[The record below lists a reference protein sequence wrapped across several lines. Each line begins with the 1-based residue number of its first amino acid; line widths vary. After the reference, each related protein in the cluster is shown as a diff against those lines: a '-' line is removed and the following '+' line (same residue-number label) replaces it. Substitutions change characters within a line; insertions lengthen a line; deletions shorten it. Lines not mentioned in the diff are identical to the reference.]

1 MPTNKPGKQ
10 NSQHLIGRPTKD
22 SAEIGIIHGDNE
34 IETIDSILTERLGGD
49 YNLYRDVLIDST
61 VFGAWTQRQTALTKL
76 ERQVLPAN
84 ENDPKEVEAA
94 EFIKQQLE
102 SLNIDRILKNM
113 QWGVYYGFAV
123 GEILWGVADNR
134 VTLKDI
140 KVRDRAN
147 FKFGKKG
154 ELLFT
159 AGNDE
164 KAMPPRK
171 FWTYSAGGDTTDNPY
186 GLGLAHFLF
195 WPVLFKKS
203 NVKFWLV
210 GNEKAAT
217 STPHGQYDP
226 RSGTVEEDKRKLSEA
241 LNAIRNGSSTISPI
255 GTKIEMLEG
264 ESGAGDYE
272 KLCRYMDEAI
282 AIIIAGQVMTSLAVG
297 GQYKA
302 EVQDSVK
309 DDIIKADA
317 DLLCSSLSNTVIK
330 WLCEWNFP
338 GVTPPKLWLLTK
350 DEVDNQLQTQSY
362 ANMAKVGYRPTLDTV
377 SETLGGDWE
386 EMPKQKTD
394 AGKQGADDERTAEN
408 KPQDNGRPDA
418 DEKSPRDF
426 AERGNGIAE
435 SPTGEDAMAN
445 LFGLSD
451 TEINHLLKPET
462 ETLLQINAA
471 DRNDLANKLLESYP
485 DLTFA
490 ELQDFLA
497 KALFI
502 ARVAGELDAAAE
514 ETE

>member
-1 MPTNKPGKQ
+1 MTTKPSEQ
-10 NSQHLIGRPTKD
+10 NIHRPTKD
-22 SAEIGIIHGDNE
+22 SAEIGIVHGGSE
-34 IETIDSILTERLGGD
+34 IETIDSILTERLSGD

-61 VFGAWTQRQTALTKL
+61 VFGTWTQRQTALTKL
-76 ERQVLPAN
+76 ERQVLPDN
-84 ENDPKEVEAA
+84 EDDPKEVEAA

-123 GEILWGVADNR
+123 GEVMWGIADNK

-164 KAMPPRK
+164 KPMPPRK

-226 RSGTVEEDKRKLSEA
+226 KSPTVESDKRSLTTA
-241 LNAIRNGSSTISPI
+241 LNAIRNGSSTISPV
-255 GTKIEMLEG
+255 GTVIELLKG
-264 ESGAGDYE
+264 ESGAVDYE

-282 AIIIAGQVMTSLAVG
+282 AIITVGQVMTSQAVG

-302 EVQDSVK
+302 DVQDSVK
-309 DDIIKADA
+309 DDIVKADA
-317 DLLCSSLSNTVIK
+317 DLLCSSLNNTVIK

-377 SETLGGDWE
+377 SETLGGNWE
-386 EMPKQKTD
+386 DIPNKS
-394 AGKQGADDERTAEN
+394 AGAGEHGVDSDEEINDKGTAD
-408 KPQDNGRPDA
+408 Q
-418 DEKSPRDF
+418 SSDF
-426 AERGNGIAE
+426 AEQNHSHEHPVDDLTNQLADEAASTTDSWLEKIKVELDKTDSLEALRDKLDDLIDELDFEDYAKLFAE
-435 SPTGEDAMAN
+435 AN
-445 LFGLSD
+445 L
-451 TEINHLLKPET
+451 
-462 ETLLQINAA
+462 AA
-471 DRNDLANKLLESYP
+471 RLTGMQSVNDEAT
-485 DLTFA
+485 D
-490 ELQDFLA
+490 
-497 KALFI
+497 
-502 ARVAGELDAAAE
+502 G
-514 ETE
+514 

>member
-1 MPTNKPGKQ
+1 MTTNKPGKQ

-22 SAEIGIIHGDNE
+22 SAEISIIHGGSE
-34 IETIDSILTERLGGD
+34 IESIDSILTERLSGD
-49 YNLYRDVLIDST
+49 YSLYRDVLIDST
-61 VFGAWTQRQTALTKL
+61 VFGTWTQRQTALTKL
-76 ERQVLPAN
+76 ERQVLPDN
-84 ENDPKEVEAA
+84 EDDPKEVEAA

-123 GEILWGVADNR
+123 GEIMWGVADNK

-147 FKFGKKG
+147 FKFSKKG

-164 KAMPPRK
+164 KPMPPRK

-217 STPHGQYDP
+217 STPHGQFDP
-226 RSGTVEEDKRKLSEA
+226 RSSTVEEDKRMLSTA
-241 LNAIRNGSSTISPI
+241 LNAIRNGSSTISPL
-255 GTKIEMLEG
+255 GTVIELLKG
-264 ESGAGDYE
+264 ESGAVDYE

-282 AIIIAGQVMTSLAVG
+282 AIITVGQVMTSQAVG

-302 EVQDSVK
+302 DVQDGVK
-309 DDIIKADA
+309 DDIVKADA
-317 DLLCSSLSNTVIK
+317 DLLCASLNDTVIK

-377 SETLGGDWE
+377 SETLGGNWE

-394 AGKQGADDERTAEN
+394 AGKRGADDERAVEN
-408 KPQDNGRPDA
+408 QPQDDGRPDA
-418 DEKSPRDF
+418 DEKTLRDF
-426 AERGNGIAE
+426 AERSAGVAE
-435 SPTGEDAMAN
+435 SPTAEDAMAN

-451 TEINHLLKPET
+451 AEINHLLKPET

-471 DRNDLANKLLESYP
+471 DRNGLANKLLESYP
-485 DLTFA
+485 DLSFA
-490 ELQDFLA
+490 ELQEFLA

-502 ARVAGELDAAAE
+502 ARVAGELDATAE